1 MEIQGLGY
9 VGIGAS
15 NLSDWSDFAAGWVGM
30 QMVETGNAS
39 RSFRMDDRCLL
50 YTSPSPRD

>member
-15 NLSDWSDFAAGWVGM
+15 NLSDWSDFATGWVGM
-30 QMVETGNAS
+30 QMVENGNVS
-39 RSFRMDDRCLL
+39 RSLA
-50 YTSPSPRD
+50 